1 MEELSFNPFGSKYSY
16 HQTVAGAFESYTYS
30 GESQQ
35 MKANLSR
42 LLSRGSL
49 HKTYVNA
56 ALWTKKSH
64 NYINDTEIEVQRRR
78 TAGWEVGLNHTQ
90 YIGETVLQLF
100 ANYKR
105 GTGGNKSLPA
115 PEEEFGEG
123 TSRMQILLQALIL
136 PILSLSAISLS
147 VLTPA
152 GMDNGTAHL

>member
-1 MEELSFNPFGSKYSY
+1 M
-16 HQTVAGAFESYTYS
+16 AGAFESYTYS

-90 YIGETVLQLF
+90 YIGETVLQTVCEL
-100 ANYKR
+100 
-105 GTGGNKSLPA
+105 
-115 PEEEFGEG
+115 
-123 TSRMQILLQALIL
+123 
-136 PILSLSAISLS
+136 
-147 VLTPA
+147 
-152 GMDNGTAHL
+152 

>member
-1 MEELSFNPFGSKYSY
+1 
-16 HQTVAGAFESYTYS
+16 
-30 GESQQ
+30 

-78 TAGWEVGLNHTQ
+78 TACWEVGLNHTQ

-105 GTGGNKSLPA
+105 LSLIHIS
-115 PEEEFGEG
+115 EEF
-123 TSRMQILLQALIL
+123 TIC
-136 PILSLSAISLS
+136 
-147 VLTPA
+147 TPYERGFTYVSKIPGGCFA
-152 GMDNGTAHL
+152 DI